1 VAALL
6 SALVFA
12 FVAASIGIQLPIVV
26 WGMVWPLMALFG
38 LLLSISGLGGAQAV
52 HVFLLNPFG
61 VPVSEAFAMSALYA
75 MLNLTFTL
83 IFGSLAWVLGPTP
96 LGNRTVV

>member
-1 VAALL
+1 
-6 SALVFA
+6 
-12 FVAASIGIQLPIVV
+12 
-26 WGMVWPLMALFG
+26 MALFG
-38 LLLSISGLGGAQAV
+38 LLPLSISGLGGAQAV